1 VQKKLS
7 GKLVLSRETLRSLS
21 PRELDHVVGGQVTN
35 FCTTFTSSPT
45 EASSC
50 PTCVVTACT
59 RPTYDC

>member
-1 VQKKLS
+1 MQKKLS

-21 PRELDHVVGGQVTN
+21 PRELDHVVGQVTN
-35 FCTTFTSSPT
+35 ACTTFTSSPT
-45 EASSC
+45 EESAC